1 MICVFLLDLTHSFL
15 RTCQRNSQ
23 RFEKPPLP
31 RVSGIQNAIKSKLHD
46 VLYCHPDQ
54 IITPNKTDDFPGKRR
69 HEPALTTH
77 QHRSDLSRNNCK
89 EKLRARI
96 GRLPQEPTGASYEQ
110 HQVPAS
116 DEL

>member
-1 MICVFLLDLTHSFL
+1 MICVFLFDLMLSFL
-15 RTCQRNSQ
+15 RTGQRDSPRIEN
-23 RFEKPPLP
+23 PPLP

-89 EKLRARI
+89 EKLRAWIR
-96 GRLPQEPTGASYEQ
+96 RPPKEPTGAS
-110 HQVPAS
+110 HK
-116 DEL
+116 